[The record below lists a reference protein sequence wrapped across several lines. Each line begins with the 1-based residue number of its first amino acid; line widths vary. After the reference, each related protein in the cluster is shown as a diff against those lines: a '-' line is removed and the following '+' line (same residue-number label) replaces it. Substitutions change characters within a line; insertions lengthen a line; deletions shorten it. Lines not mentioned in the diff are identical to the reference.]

1 MELNEKQYEAMKTT
15 EGPVLL
21 ISGPGS
27 GKTRTLVERA
37 IYLLIEKKVKP
48 ENIFLSTFTEKSARE
63 LLVRISERI
72 KDYNEKIN
80 INEMYIGTL

>member
-1 MELNEKQYEAMKTT
+1 MELNEKQYEAVKTT

-37 IYLLIEKKVKP
+37 IYLLIEKKLNQK
-48 ENIFLSTFTEKSARE
+48 IFFSQ
-63 LLVRISERI
+63 LLLRNQQGS
-72 KDYNEKIN
+72 Y
-80 INEMYIGTL
+80 L